1 MSDQDQKSEFVK
13 QHKRM
18 AMGVPLKGDSMQ
30 PKGANN
36 APAKKEGALTQAKKP
51 AK

>member
-13 QHKRM
+13 QHKRL

-30 PKGANN
+30 PSGGNNQPKQSKGGLSHGT
-36 APAKKEGALTQAKKP
+36 KKKK
-51 AK
+51 

>member
-13 QHKRM
+13 QHKRI

-30 PKGANN
+30 PKGTNN
-36 APAKKEGALTQAKKP
+36 APAKKEGALSQASKKT
-51 AK
+51 K